1 MFERL
6 DLIVER
12 YNEISELLQDSAIVC
27 NVTKMT
33 ALMKEQR
40 SLEKIV
46 TKYQEY
52 KDVVRTIKECRT

>member
-27 NVTKMT
+27 NVNKMT

-40 SLEKIV
+40 S
-46 TKYQEY
+46 
-52 KDVVRTIKECRT
+52 